1 MKTELSLYI
10 PNTETSTK
18 LFYNVYPYRITYP
31 RLGRIHRFYFQ
42 GNEPSK
48 YSQEM
53 RKNCLSYLKS
63 RFKGRIKFNHGYHT
77 HAYFLTEEDFEKAK
91 AHEEFQTLHIK
102 YTTPLFPDLKE
113 ILDKFD
119 SNVQLRKNLF
129 LRKFKYKVEIAF
141 NFQNFP
147 VLCDDLYSTFEDNP
161 NYAVSGNIKSVTRR
175 FGYYGSWATY
185 SMYCKEKIDV
195 EYFTFMFGENIK
207 SITKAVLISELDK

>member
-1 MKTELSLYI
+1 MVLE
-10 PNTETSTK
+10 ETTTK
-18 LFYNVYPYRITYP
+18 LFYNIYPYRITYP
-31 RLGRIHRFYFQ
+31 RLGRLHRFYFQ
-42 GNEPSK
+42 NNEPSE
-48 YSQEM
+48 YSLEM
-53 RKNCLSYLKS
+53 RNNCFSYLKS

-77 HAYFLTEEDFEKAK
+77 HAYFLKEEDFEKAK
-91 AHEEFQTLHIK
+91 SDKESQQLHIK
-102 YTTPLFPDLKE
+102 YTTPLFSNLKE

-119 SNVQLRKNLF
+119 ANITLRKTLF
-129 LRKFKYKVEIAF
+129 LRKFKYKVEIKF

-147 VLCDDLYSTFEDNP
+147 ELCDDLYATFRDNT

-207 SITKAVLISELDK
+207 SITKTVLISELDK